1 MLIYEQLHGLS
12 KYGELTTLRMGSVT
26 WVLLNSDRVISEI
39 IAKRE
44 NVTSERPYLPI
55 ASGLVSRDR
64 RTVLRQTAHWTEGR
78 IMMHY
83 LLTGTALKSYGNG
96 KRSRACNSSPHISIG
111 LTDGTRIIIGI
122 PARSF
127 IVLC

>member
-39 IAKRE
+39 IAKRG

-78 IMMHY
+78 IMMQY
-83 LLTGTALKSYGNG
+83 LLTGRVQHLNPMGMARG
-96 KRSRACNSSPHISIG
+96 RERATPRLIS
-111 LTDGTRIIIGI
+111 L
-122 PARSF
+122 
-127 IVLC
+127 